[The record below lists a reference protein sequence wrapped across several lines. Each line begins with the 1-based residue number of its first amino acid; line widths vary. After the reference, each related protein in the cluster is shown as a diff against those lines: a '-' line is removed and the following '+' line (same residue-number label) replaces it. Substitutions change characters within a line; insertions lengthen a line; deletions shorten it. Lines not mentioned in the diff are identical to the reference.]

1 MKILMVT
8 PYFPPYTGVASLR
21 MGSLARFLL
30 KTGHSLTIVKLSDSC
45 YPAEEA
51 GGTQVPGITYVEF
64 SNEQNFKE
72 TALRLYSIL
81 EDLAMLDSFDC
92 CLVSCGPYFTLEP
105 VLRLWERFYIPFIV
119 DYRDLWL
126 YQPQPIKS
134 LRMLFGRYKKR
145 LLFHGLE
152 KKVLNA
158 CSAFITCSPPPL
170 QTMID
175 HYPFI
180 KGKAFCVF
188 NGYDFPKGMPAA
200 SLSSHSK
207 GQEIQ
212 ICNLGKLAYYSS
224 RGARCLFLAA
234 GSLIKKGYSIRI
246 VHIGSAEP
254 LQEIIRK
261 TGFPQEYYK
270 NLGLLPYEEAISAA
284 ASAHICVTICDYPIG
299 LGTKLYDYIYL
310 NKPVVAYVP
319 KHSEFAEVLS
329 KAENAFVCQSAEQMS
344 SAFETIIAENR
355 LTLTD
360 NKAFAEQFSR
370 EDQNKKFLR
379 ILTEVAGKRNRG

>member
-1 MKILMVT
+1 MNILMVA
-8 PYFPPYTGVASLR
+8 PYFPPYTDVGGLR

-45 YPAEEA
+45 YPAGTS
-51 GGTQVPGITYVEF
+51 GGTRIPGITYVEF
-64 SNEQNFKE
+64 SNEHNFEE
-72 TALRLYSIL
+72 TALRLHSIL
-81 EDLAMLDSFDC
+81 EDVAVSGSFDC

-105 VLRLWERFYIPFIV
+105 VLRLWEHFHIPFII

-126 YQPQPIKS
+126 YQPQPITS
-134 LRMLFGRYKKR
+134 PRMFLGRYKKR

-158 CSAFITCSPPPL
+158 CSAFITCSPLPL

-200 SLSSHSK
+200 SPSSHAK

-212 ICNLGKLAYYSS
+212 ICNLGKLAYYSP

-234 GSLIKKGYSIRI
+234 DSLIKKGYPVRI

-270 NLGLLPYEEAISAA
+270 NLGLLPYEKAISVA
-284 ASAHICVTICDYPIG
+284 ASTHICVTICNYSIG

-319 KHSEFAEVLS
+319 KHSEFAEVMS

-344 SAFETIIAENR
+344 SAFETIITENR

-360 NKAFAEQFSR
+360 NKAFVEQFSR
-370 EDQNKKFLR
+370 EAQNKKFLR
-379 ILTEVAGKRNRG
+379 ILTEVAGKENRG